1 MKKFEY
7 QVLTLEGLD
16 IEDELNKYGQE
27 GWELVAI
34 DQRDNPPDVFNHNL
48 ETAPR
53 LYRKARPGANY
64 KWSL

>member
-34 DQRDNPPDVFNHNL
+34 DQCGRQYLKREINI
-48 ETAPR
+48 
-53 LYRKARPGANY
+53 
-64 KWSL
+64 